1 MICAMGS
8 DMTGKVVL
16 ITGATGGIGKE
27 TARALAAQGATV
39 IVSGRDPS
47 RLATA
52 VADLRSGGASGKGG
66 FEELRMDL
74 ASLDSVR
81 EAAAEVLERWE
92 RLDVLVN
99 NAGVILSGRQESPDG
114 LEMTMATNHFG
125 HFLLTDLLLDRLKRS
140 APSRIVNVSST
151 AHRGARSVGLDDLH
165 SQASYSAMGAYNR
178 SKLANVLFTRELAG
192 RLTDTGVS
200 AFAVH
205 PGVVR
210 TGWGRSGDTRGV
222 LNMILS
228 LGFLVQIS
236 PRMGAAASIYAAS
249 EPGIEEHSG
258 AFYQRAVFGNFG
270 PVRAVDPSAAG
281 RDDFAAARLWEESE
295 RLVSAS

>member
-1 MICAMGS
+1 MICAMGT

-27 TARALAAQGATV
+27 TARALGAEGATV
-39 IVSGRDPS
+39 IVSGRDSS
-47 RLATA
+47 RLAA
-52 VADLRSGGASGKGG
+52 AAAELRAGGGKGS

-81 EAAAEVLERWE
+81 TAAAEVVGRWE

-114 LEMTMATNHFG
+114 LELTMATNHFR
-125 HFLLTDLLLDRLKRS
+125 HFLLTDRLLDRLKDS

-151 AHRGARSVGLDDLH
+151 AHRGARSVGLDDLQ

-178 SKLANVLFTRELAG
+178 SKLANLLFTRELAH
-192 RLTDTGVS
+192 RLSGTGVS
-200 AFAVH
+200 VFAVH

-228 LGFLVQIS
+228 LALFVQIS

-249 EPGIEEHSG
+249 QPGIEEHSG

-270 PVRAVDPSAAG
+270 PVRSVDPAAPA
-281 RDDFAAARLWEESE
+281 RDDLAAARLWEESE
-295 RLVSAS
+295 RLVAAP